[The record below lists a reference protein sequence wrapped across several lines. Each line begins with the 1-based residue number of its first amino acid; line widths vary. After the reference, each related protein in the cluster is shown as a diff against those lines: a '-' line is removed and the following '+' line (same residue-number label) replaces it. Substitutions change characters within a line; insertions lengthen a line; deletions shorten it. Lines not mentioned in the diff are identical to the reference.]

1 MSKNTNILANVD
13 IDDAIAA
20 ALEDGSIELVEG
32 EDNSED
38 ADLAREQAEQVVKEK
53 GIAPFDLFGDAS
65 LSGEQKFTEEMLP
78 VSIYNYAVDAAKRP
92 GLNPGP
98 IAVGCLAAAAEAIR
112 AGWKIQPKPTDP
124 EWTEKPILWVGIT
137 GSSGAKKSHVLKASL
152 KPLKLIEA
160 EWARENDDLLKD
172 YFRLKAEHN
181 EEMKVWRAARK
192 SFEVEKV
199 NVLRSDGKAAAD
211 EMKFDLPFP
220 EKPQPPIMRRMIMED
235 ITSEAVLKV
244 CAVNPAGVLIERDEI
259 TEWIASF
266 DMYAGGSG
274 ARDQAFY
281 LTAYNGGSR
290 TKDRAGDEGGPL
302 RADTLATSILGG
314 IQDDIVQKKFSKMA
328 HDGFLAR
335 FLFVKAEIL
344 PGSRDIP
351 DAEAAKAYFHLIG
364 SLAGMEV
371 EEENGEDGI
380 VQMSPEASEVREN
393 VEAIA
398 LALNDHPSICKGLS
412 DHINKWPGIFSRL
425 CLIFHMIWCVENR
438 RKPNLIAVRKE
449 TADRAYNLL
458 LNYFLPEAARIY
470 NDVMEG
476 GDEQEQHAR
485 WIAGHILAH
494 KKDRISTY
502 DIRRA
507 FSSIANDDWA
517 LKKATST
524 LEIMAWITPDTKR
537 DGSPYSRTDF
547 AKMKWR
553 VNPAVHE
560 MFADQAAREEKRR
573 RDVQE
578 KIAAGAEVIRKLRS
592 R

>member
-1 MSKNTNILANVD
+1 MQHTNILAGVD
-13 IDDAIAA
+13 IAA
-20 ALEDGSIELVEG
+20 ALEEDLIEEVVTKTEREDGAR
-32 EDNSED
+32 ED
-38 ADLAREQAEQVVKEK
+38 AEARLKEK
-53 GIAPFDLFGDAS
+53 GIPPFDLFGDAS
-65 LSGEQKFTEEMLP
+65 LSSEPTLTADMLP
-78 VSIYNYAVDAAKRP
+78 MSIYNYAVDAAKRP

-98 IAVGCLAAAAEAIR
+98 IAIGCLAAAGTAIR

-124 EWTEKPILWVGIT
+124 DWTEKPILWVGVT
-137 GSSGAKKSHVLKASL
+137 GSSGAKKTHVLKSSL
-152 KPLKLIEA
+152 RPLALIEG
-160 EWARENDDLLKD
+160 EWDRENKDLRKD
-172 YFRLKAEHN
+172 YFRLKAEYN

-211 EMKFDLPFP
+211 ALKFDLPFP
-220 EKPQPPIMRRMIMED
+220 EKPQPPILRRMIVKD
-235 ITSEAVLKV
+235 TTTEAVMKV
-244 CAVNPAGVLIERDEI
+244 CAVNPAGILIERDEI

-266 DMYAGGSG
+266 DMYNGGSG

-281 LTAYNGGSR
+281 LTAYNGGST
-290 TKDRAGDEGGPL
+290 TKDRAGDENGPL
-302 RADTLATSILGG
+302 SVDTLAASIIGG
-314 IQDDIVQKKFSKMA
+314 IQDDLVRKKFSKMA

-344 PGSRDIP
+344 PGSRDLP
-351 DAEAAKAYFHLIG
+351 NAKAAEDYFHLIG
-364 SLAGMEV
+364 SLAGIDV
-371 EEENGEDGI
+371 EEENGENGI
-380 VQMSPEASEVREN
+380 VQMSAEASEVREN

-425 CLIFHMIWCVENR
+425 CLIFHMIWCVKQG
-438 RKPNLIAVRKE
+438 RKPNFVAVRKE
-449 TADRAYNLL
+449 TADCAYNLL

-485 WIAGHILAH
+485 RIAGHILAH
-494 KKDRISTY
+494 GKDRISTY

-517 LKKATST
+517 LKKATGS
-524 LEIMAWITPDTKR
+524 LEIMAWITPDLKK

-553 VNPAVHE
+553 VNPVVHE

-573 RDVQE
+573 REVQE

-592 R
+592 KA